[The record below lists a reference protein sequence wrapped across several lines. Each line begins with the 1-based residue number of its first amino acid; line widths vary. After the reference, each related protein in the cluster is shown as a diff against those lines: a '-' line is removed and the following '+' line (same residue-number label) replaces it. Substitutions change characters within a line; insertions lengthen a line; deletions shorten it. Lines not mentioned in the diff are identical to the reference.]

1 MAAVTVRDLAD
12 DTVRRLRVHAA
23 ENGNS
28 MEAELRHLLIAFSEQ
43 RVEVLP
49 APRQSADERREA
61 DMEARIE
68 RVQAK
73 VRRMF
78 GGELPKGRVD
88 AFLAER
94 RQAAEKGE

>member
-23 ENGNS
+23 EKGHS
-28 MEAELRHLLIAFSEQ
+28 MEAELRHLLVAFAEN
-43 RVEVLP
+43 RVEVL
-49 APRQSADERREA
+49 ATPRISTEEQREA
-61 DMEARIE
+61 EMEARIE

-94 RQAAEKGE
+94 HTAAERGE